1 MTTEARAAFVLFF
14 FAVWCFV
21 GFIPWAIAAVAA
33 RGRGALAALP
43 IALAAACAAGVAIPL
58 IGLDYFRGFLISLVV
73 AFIAAA
79 VGSVAG
85 IRIAQR
91 LWPVRP
97 ANELRRRGGAR
108 AADSGTAHL
117 TRGPDT

>member
-1 MTTEARAAFVLFF
+1 MTTEARIAFVLFF

-21 GFIPWAIAAVAA
+21 GLIPWAIAAVVA

-58 IGLDYFRGFLISLVV
+58 IGLDNFRGLLISLVI

-79 VGSVAG
+79 IGSVAG

-91 LWPVRP
+91 LWPVRA
-97 ANELRRRGGAR
+97 ANERAPRGRVR
-108 AADSGTAHL
+108 AVNSEGSHL
-117 TRGPDT
+117 TRGTDT

>member
-1 MTTEARAAFVLFF
+1 MTAESRAAFVLFF

-21 GFIPWAIAAVAA
+21 GLVPWAIAAVVA

-43 IALAAACAAGVAIPL
+43 VALAAACAAGVAIPL
-58 IGLDYFRGFLISLVV
+58 IGLDDFRGFLLGLVV
-73 AFIAAA
+73 AFTAAA

-91 LWPVRP
+91 LWPMRA
-97 ANELRRRGGAR
+97 ANELRRRGRAR
-108 AADSGTAHL
+108 AADSGTTHL